1 MTSTSGTLR
10 VMCWN
15 IRHGLG
21 NDGCVDLQ
29 RIARVIRESGAQI
42 VALQE
47 VDRGWARSGGADQ
60 ASDLADALGM
70 HHVFA
75 ANLVLPD
82 AGYGIPAEYGTAIL
96 SEWPIASSS
105 NAALPARHSSER
117 RGLLTASITH
127 PERGE
132 LVVACTHLHWG
143 STATPAESIA
153 ERAEQVAA
161 IIETLQPAPAPT
173 LLMGDFNAAPDSPE
187 LAALRDPASGFRDA
201 WALVHGDQP
210 GYTIPI
216 DHPARRIDHI
226 WLGDGVTCSSI
237 RVQVTADTRLA
248 SDHFPVVADLTLTP

>member
-1 MTSTSGTLR
+1 MTSAFGTLR

-21 NDGCVDLQ
+21 NDGCVDLG
-29 RIARVIRESGAQI
+29 RIARVIRQSGAQI
-42 VALQE
+42 AALQE
-47 VDRGWARSGGADQ
+47 VDRGWARSGGGDQ
-60 ASDLADALGM
+60 ASELADALGM
-70 HHVFA
+70 HHVFG

-82 AGYGIPAEYGTAIL
+82 VGYEIPAEYGTAII

-105 NAALPARHSSER
+105 NSALPARHSSER

-127 PERGE
+127 PGMGE

-161 IIETLQPAPAPT
+161 IIGTLQPAPAPT
-173 LLMGDFNAAPDSPE
+173 LLMGDFNAVPASPE

-201 WALVHGDQP
+201 WALVHGGEP
-210 GYTIPI
+210 GYTIPV
-216 DHPARRIDHI
+216 DHPARRIDYI
-226 WLGDGVTCSSI
+226 WLDERVTCTSI
-237 RVQVTADTRLA
+237 KVLDTADTRLA
-248 SDHFPVVADLTLTP
+248 SDHFPVVADVTITP